1 MAQNFLISLSYI
13 SKATQDM
20 GVLALM
26 HLTDQ
31 AAQINQRLGLS
42 GVLFYENQHFGQ
54 ILEGPRSEVMA
65 LWEKIQGDPRH
76 HQVRLLKVVEIKER
90 AFPAWSMRFFLAKE
104 IVQKMPKLIG
114 VLDGLPEHDD
124 ELLSLMRSAGK

>member
-1 MAQNFLISLSYI
+1 MMF
-13 SKATQDM
+13 
-20 GVLALM
+20 
-26 HLTDQ
+26 
-31 AAQINQRLGLS
+31 
-42 GVLFYENQHFGQ
+42 
-54 ILEGPRSEVMA
+54 

-76 HQVRLLKVVEIKER
+76 HQIRLLKVEEIKER